1 MEVLHI
7 AIAFTLLLC
16 TSFSVPV
23 FANDHSTLTKT
34 GAKGIETTS
43 TEQYAIEKNQIET
56 QSLKS
61 FIKALIRILK
71 AASKDEKLD
80 SEDLEELYYYSEP
93 GEQDYIRVI
102 WVNGDYSDADDAAYN
117 IFINSVEEDTIIERS
132 NGAVTGEN
140 EDGVIITYRSWSTDG
155 VPTLSFNGIKNLRKL
170 KFYPTET

>member
-1 MEVLHI
+1 LFQNKI
-7 AIAFTLLLC
+7 
-16 TSFSVPV
+16 
-23 FANDHSTLTKT
+23 N
-34 GAKGIETTS
+34 
-43 TEQYAIEKNQIET
+43 IEKYYF
-56 QSLKS
+56 L
-61 FIKALIRILK
+61 LY
-71 AASKDEKLD
+71 EKLD